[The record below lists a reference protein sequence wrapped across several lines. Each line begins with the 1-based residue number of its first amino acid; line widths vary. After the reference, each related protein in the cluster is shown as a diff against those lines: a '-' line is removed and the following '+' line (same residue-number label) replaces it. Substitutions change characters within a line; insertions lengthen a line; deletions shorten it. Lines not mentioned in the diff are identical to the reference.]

1 MNFSETLEKLNGI
14 DLSDGKSCFICD
26 RNDPQ
31 NYMEVSASLETHN
44 DRQYVNTE
52 FKVFNQGIQQQ
63 CDVFPHGKFTHY
75 TRADGSNSTDQGE
88 EHWDKMKQQMQEKG
102 GFGDDLIF
110 FPDVQ
115 SYQRFMTDGQI
126 EMPETVEI
134 PQQEQ
139 VVSTE
144 AEQLFEAFRSAE
156 NETNVKIA
164 KQQDIINSLNKKIR
178 QTEASQSRQFQ
189 TVAACEE
196 VLKSNAYPK
205 LSPLI
210 SAFSERTKK
219 SAERKNNKIADLKK
233 KVKKAQKKMKR
244 LKRKQQKNKLLKAF
258 VSSLFDKNADR
269 SAYITAMQALREDS
283 FIRTEKK
290 LDKTGQRLEKAR
302 SALSKEGLS
311 NVDMIKLKARIKKLE
326 GRKETLEAKI
336 NNLTELDQ
344 SLNKLA
350 KMEVA
355 DAQLDEIR
363 EVTLQGAAGST
374 TISEAVDGMTSPEV
388 TSTIE
393 KVVTGEVKEET
404 VVSAV
409 SEEETAHTE
418 EKPFVSEQPQEQTEM
433 PDDQKNPA
441 MVDRA
446 ELRKRAGLSE
456 QECQAVVS
464 AGIPITAR
472 KQEDGTVTV
481 VFHKD
486 NAEKVNQALD
496 SIKTQAMKR

>member
-1 MNFSETLEKLNGI
+1 MNFSEALEKLNGI

-52 FKVFNQGIQQQ
+52 FKVFNQGVQQQ

-102 GFGDDLIF
+102 GFSDDLIF

-126 EMPETVEI
+126 EMSESVEI

-139 VVSTE
+139 AVSPE
-144 AEQLFEAFRSAE
+144 AEQLFETFRSAE
-156 NETNVKIA
+156 TETNVKIA
-164 KQQDIINSLNKKIR
+164 KQQDIINSLIKKIR

-196 VLKSNAYPK
+196 VLKSNAYPE
-205 LSPLI
+205 LNPLI

-219 SAERKNNKIADLKK
+219 SAERKNDKIADLKK
-233 KVKKAQKKMKR
+233 KVRKAQKKMKR

-258 VSSLFDKNADR
+258 ISSLFDKNADR

-283 FIRTEKK
+283 LIRTEKK
-290 LDKTGQRLEKAR
+290 LDKTEQGLEKAR

-311 NVDMIKLKARIKKLE
+311 NVDMIKLKDRIKQLE
-326 GRKETLEAKI
+326 GQKETLEAKI

-374 TISEAVDGMTSPEV
+374 TISEVVEGMTSPEV

-393 KVVTGEVKEET
+393 KAVTGEVK
-404 VVSAV
+404 
-409 SEEETAHTE
+409 EETAHTE
-418 EKPFVSEQPQEQTEM
+418 EKPVVSEQPQEQAEM

-446 ELRKRAGLSE
+446 DLRKRAGLSE

-486 NAEKVNQALD
+486 NAEKVNQALE
-496 SIKTQAMKR
+496 SVKTQAMKR

>member
-1 MNFSETLEKLNGI
+1 MNFSEALEKLNGI
-14 DLSDGKSCFICD
+14 DLSDGKSCFICE

-52 FKVFNQGIQQQ
+52 FKVFNQGVQQQ

-115 SYQRFMTDGQI
+115 SYQRFITDGQI
-126 EMPETVEI
+126 EIPEAVEI

-139 VVSTE
+139 SVSPE
-144 AEQLFEAFRSAE
+144 AEKLFEAFQSAE

-164 KQQDIINSLNKKIR
+164 KQQDIINSLNEKIR

-189 TVAACEE
+189 TVAACED

-205 LSPLI
+205 LNPLI
-210 SAFSERTKK
+210 SAFSEKTKK
-219 SAERKNNKIADLKK
+219 SAERKNDKIADLKK

-244 LKRKQQKNKLLKAF
+244 LKRKQQKNKLLKSF
-258 VSSLFDKNADR
+258 ISSLFDKNADR

-283 FIRTEKK
+283 LIRAEKK
-290 LDKTGQRLEKAR
+290 LDKTEQRLEKAR
-302 SALSKEGLS
+302 SALGKEGLS

-350 KMEVA
+350 KMEVVE
-355 DAQLDEIR
+355 AQLNEIK

-393 KVVTGEVKEET
+393 KVVTGEVKEEA
-404 VVSAV
+404 VVSPAQ
-409 SEEETAHTE
+409 EDETPTE
-418 EKPFVSEQPQEQTEM
+418 EKVVVSEQPQGQTEM

-446 ELRKRAGLSE
+446 DLRKRAGLSE

-486 NAEKVNQALD
+486 NAEKVNQALE
-496 SIKTQAMKR
+496 SIRTQAMKR

>member
-1 MNFSETLEKLNGI
+1 MTPDETMQA
-14 DLSDGKSCFICD
+14 D
-26 RNDPQ
+26 
-31 NYMEVSASLETHN
+31 
-44 DRQYVNTE
+44 
-52 FKVFNQGIQQQ
+52 NQT
-63 CDVFPHGKFTHY
+63 VEAPP
-75 TRADGSNSTDQGE
+75 A
-88 EHWDKMKQQMQEKG
+88 
-102 GFGDDLIF
+102 
-110 FPDVQ
+110 
-115 SYQRFMTDGQI
+115 
-126 EMPETVEI
+126 PETS
-134 PQQEQ
+134 QEEQ
-139 VVSTE
+139 SVSPE
-144 AEQLFEAFRSAE
+144 AEQLFEAFQSAE
-156 NETNVKIA
+156 AEMNVKIA
-164 KQQDIINSLNKKIR
+164 KQQDNIDRLNEKIR

-210 SAFSERTKK
+210 ASFSERTKK
-219 SAERKNNKIADLKK
+219 SAERKNDKIANLKK

-258 VSSLFDKNADR
+258 ISSLFDKNTDR

-283 FIRTEKK
+283 LIRTEKK
-290 LDKTGQRLEKAR
+290 LDKTEQRLEKAR
-302 SALSKEGLS
+302 SALGKEGLS

-326 GRKETLEAKI
+326 GRKEMLEAKI

-350 KMEVA
+350 KIEVVE
-355 DAQLDEIR
+355 AQLDEIR

-393 KVVTGEVKEET
+393 KAVTGEIKEENT
-404 VVSAV
+404 Q
-409 SEEETAHTE
+409 TE
-418 EKPFVSEQPQEQTEM
+418 EKPVVSEQPQEQTEM

-446 ELRKRAGLSE
+446 DLRKRAGLSE

-496 SIKTQAMKR
+496 GIKTQAMRR

>member
-1 MNFSETLEKLNGI
+1 MNFTEALEKLNGI

-26 RNDPQ
+26 RNNPQ

-63 CDVFPHGKFTHY
+63 CNVFPHGKFTHY

-139 VVSTE
+139 AVSTE
-144 AEQLFEAFRSAE
+144 AEQLFETFRAAE

-164 KQQDIINSLNKKIR
+164 KQKDNINSLNEKIR
-178 QTEASQSRQFQ
+178 QTEASQSRQYQ

-219 SAERKNNKIADLKK
+219 SAERKNDKIESLKK

-258 VSSLFDKNADR
+258 ISSLFDKNADR

-283 FIRTEKK
+283 LIRTEKK
-290 LDKTGQRLEKAR
+290 LDKTELRLEKAR
-302 SALSKEGLS
+302 SALGKEGLS
-311 NVDMIKLKARIKKLE
+311 NVDMIKLKDRIKQLE
-326 GRKETLEAKI
+326 GRKEKLEAKI

-344 SLNKLA
+344 NLNKLA
-350 KMEVA
+350 KMEVVE
-355 DAQLDEIR
+355 AQLDEIR

-393 KVVTGEVKEET
+393 KAVTGEVKEET

-418 EKPFVSEQPQEQTEM
+418 EKPVVSEQPQGQTEM
-433 PDDQKNPA
+433 PDDQKILLWLT
-441 MVDRA
+441 
-446 ELRKRAGLSE
+446 EL
-456 QECQAVVS
+456 
-464 AGIPITAR
+464 I
-472 KQEDGTVTV
+472 
-481 VFHKD
+481 
-486 NAEKVNQALD
+486 
-496 SIKTQAMKR
+496 

>member
-1 MNFSETLEKLNGI
+1 MNFSEALEKLNGI

-52 FKVFNQGIQQQ
+52 FKVFNQGVQQQ

-102 GFGDDLIF
+102 DFGDDLIF

-126 EMPETVEI
+126 EMSEAVEI

-139 VVSTE
+139 AVSPE

-164 KQQDIINSLNKKIR
+164 KQKDIIDSLNEKIK

-196 VLKSNAYPK
+196 VLKSNAYQK

-210 SAFSERTKK
+210 STFSERTKK
-219 SAERKNNKIADLKK
+219 SAERKNDKIANLKK

-258 VSSLFDKNADR
+258 ISSLFDKNADR

-283 FIRTEKK
+283 LIRTEKK
-290 LDKTGQRLEKAR
+290 LDKTEQGLEKAR

-326 GRKETLEAKI
+326 GQKEKLEAKI

-350 KMEVA
+350 KMEVVE
-355 DAQLDEIR
+355 AQLDEIR

-374 TISEAVDGMTSPEV
+374 TISEAVDGMTSSEV

-393 KVVTGEVKEET
+393 KAVTGEVKEEV
-404 VVSAV
+404 VVSPAQ
-409 SEEETAHTE
+409 EDETPTE
-418 EKPFVSEQPQEQTEM
+418 EKVVVSEQPQEQTEM

-441 MVDRA
+441 MVDRSD
-446 ELRKRAGLSE
+446 LRKRAGLSE

-486 NAEKVNQALD
+486 NAEKVNQALE
-496 SIKTQAMKR
+496 SIRTQAMKR

>member
-1 MNFSETLEKLNGI
+1 MTPDETMQA
-14 DLSDGKSCFICD
+14 D
-26 RNDPQ
+26 
-31 NYMEVSASLETHN
+31 
-44 DRQYVNTE
+44 
-52 FKVFNQGIQQQ
+52 NQT
-63 CDVFPHGKFTHY
+63 VEAPP
-75 TRADGSNSTDQGE
+75 A
-88 EHWDKMKQQMQEKG
+88 
-102 GFGDDLIF
+102 
-110 FPDVQ
+110 
-115 SYQRFMTDGQI
+115 
-126 EMPETVEI
+126 PETS
-134 PQQEQ
+134 QEEQ
-139 VVSTE
+139 SVSPE
-144 AEQLFEAFRSAE
+144 AEQLFEAFQSAE
-156 NETNVKIA
+156 AEMNVKIA
-164 KQQDIINSLNKKIR
+164 KQQDNIDRLNEKIR

-219 SAERKNNKIADLKK
+219 SAERKNDKIADLKK

-258 VSSLFDKNADR
+258 ISSLFDKNADR

-290 LDKTGQRLEKAR
+290 LDKTEQRLEKAR
-302 SALSKEGLS
+302 SALGKEGLS

-326 GRKETLEAKI
+326 GRKGKLEAKI

-344 SLNKLA
+344 NLNKLA

-355 DAQLDEIR
+355 DAQRDEIR

-393 KVVTGEVKEET
+393 KAVTGEIKEENT
-404 VVSAV
+404 Q
-409 SEEETAHTE
+409 TE
-418 EKPFVSEQPQEQTEM
+418 EKPVVSEQPQEQTEM

-446 ELRKRAGLSE
+446 DLRKRAGLSE

-496 SIKTQAMKR
+496 GIKTQAMRR

>member
-1 MNFSETLEKLNGI
+1 MTPDETMQA
-14 DLSDGKSCFICD
+14 D
-26 RNDPQ
+26 
-31 NYMEVSASLETHN
+31 
-44 DRQYVNTE
+44 
-52 FKVFNQGIQQQ
+52 NQT
-63 CDVFPHGKFTHY
+63 VEAPP
-75 TRADGSNSTDQGE
+75 A
-88 EHWDKMKQQMQEKG
+88 
-102 GFGDDLIF
+102 
-110 FPDVQ
+110 
-115 SYQRFMTDGQI
+115 
-126 EMPETVEI
+126 PETS
-134 PQQEQ
+134 QEEQ
-139 VVSTE
+139 SVSPE
-144 AEQLFEAFRSAE
+144 AEQLFEAFQSAE
-156 NETNVKIA
+156 AEMNVKIA
-164 KQQDIINSLNKKIR
+164 KQQDNINSLNEKIK

-219 SAERKNNKIADLKK
+219 SAERKNDKIADLKK

-258 VSSLFDKNADR
+258 ISSLFDKNADR

-283 FIRTEKK
+283 LIRTEKK
-290 LDKTGQRLEKAR
+290 LDKTEQRLEKAR

-350 KMEVA
+350 KMEVVE
-355 DAQLDEIR
+355 AQLDEIK

-388 TSTIE
+388 TSTI
-393 KVVTGEVKEET
+393 KKAVTGEVK
-404 VVSAV
+404 
-409 SEEETAHTE
+409 EETAHTE
-418 EKPFVSEQPQEQTEM
+418 EKPVVSEQAQGQTEM

-446 ELRKRAGLSE
+446 DLRKRAGLSE

-486 NAEKVNQALD
+486 NAEKVNQALE
-496 SIKTQAMKR
+496 SIKIQAMKR

>member
-1 MNFSETLEKLNGI
+1 MTPDETMQA
-14 DLSDGKSCFICD
+14 D
-26 RNDPQ
+26 
-31 NYMEVSASLETHN
+31 
-44 DRQYVNTE
+44 
-52 FKVFNQGIQQQ
+52 NQT
-63 CDVFPHGKFTHY
+63 VEAPP
-75 TRADGSNSTDQGE
+75 A
-88 EHWDKMKQQMQEKG
+88 
-102 GFGDDLIF
+102 
-110 FPDVQ
+110 
-115 SYQRFMTDGQI
+115 
-126 EMPETVEI
+126 PETS
-134 PQQEQ
+134 QEEEA
-139 VVSTE
+139 VSPE
-144 AEQLFEAFRSAE
+144 AEQLFEAFQSAE

-164 KQQDIINSLNKKIR
+164 KQQDIIDSLNAKIK

-219 SAERKNNKIADLKK
+219 SAERKNDKIESLKK

-258 VSSLFDKNADR
+258 ISSLFDKNADR

-283 FIRTEKK
+283 LIRAEKK
-290 LDKTGQRLEKAR
+290 LDKTEQRLEKTR
-302 SALSKEGLS
+302 SALSREGLS
-311 NVDMIKLKARIKKLE
+311 NVDMIKLKDRIKKLE

-350 KMEVA
+350 KMEVVE
-355 DAQLDEIR
+355 AQLDEIR

-393 KVVTGEVKEET
+393 KAVTGEVKEENT
-404 VVSAV
+404 QI
-409 SEEETAHTE
+409 E

-446 ELRKRAGLSE
+446 DLRKRAGLSE

-481 VFHKD
+481 VFHND
-486 NAEKVNQALD
+486 NAEKVNQAID
-496 SIKTQAMKR
+496 SIKIQAMKR

>member
-1 MNFSETLEKLNGI
+1 
-14 DLSDGKSCFICD
+14 
-26 RNDPQ
+26 
-31 NYMEVSASLETHN
+31 
-44 DRQYVNTE
+44 
-52 FKVFNQGIQQQ
+52 
-63 CDVFPHGKFTHY
+63 
-75 TRADGSNSTDQGE
+75 
-88 EHWDKMKQQMQEKG
+88 MQEKG

-126 EMPETVEI
+126 EMPETVEM

-139 VVSTE
+139 AVSPE
-144 AEQLFEAFRSAE
+144 AEQLFEVFQSAE

-164 KQQDIINSLNKKIR
+164 KQQDIINSLNAKIK

-189 TVAACEE
+189 TAAACEE

-219 SAERKNNKIADLKK
+219 SAERKNDKIASLKK

-258 VSSLFDKNADR
+258 ISSLFDKNADR

-290 LDKTGQRLEKAR
+290 LDKTEQRLEKAR

-326 GRKETLEAKI
+326 GRKGKLEAKI

-344 SLNKLA
+344 NLNKLA

-393 KVVTGEVKEET
+393 KAVTGEIKEENT
-404 VVSAV
+404 Q
-409 SEEETAHTE
+409 TE
-418 EKPFVSEQPQEQTEM
+418 EKPVVSEQPQEQTEM

-441 MVDRA
+441 MVDRSD
-446 ELRKRAGLSE
+446 LRKRAGLSE

>member
-1 MNFSETLEKLNGI
+1 
-14 DLSDGKSCFICD
+14 
-26 RNDPQ
+26 
-31 NYMEVSASLETHN
+31 
-44 DRQYVNTE
+44 
-52 FKVFNQGIQQQ
+52 
-63 CDVFPHGKFTHY
+63 
-75 TRADGSNSTDQGE
+75 
-88 EHWDKMKQQMQEKG
+88 MQEKG
-102 GFGDDLIF
+102 DFGDDLIF
-110 FPDVQ
+110 FPDVK
-115 SYQRFMTDGQI
+115 SYQRFITDGQI

-139 VVSTE
+139 TVSPE
-144 AEQLFEAFRSAE
+144 AEQLFEAFQSAE

-164 KQQDIINSLNKKIR
+164 KQQDIINSLNAKIK
-178 QTEASQSRQFQ
+178 QTEVSQSRQYQ

-219 SAERKNNKIADLKK
+219 SAERKNDKIESLKK

-258 VSSLFDKNADR
+258 ISSLFDKNADR

-283 FIRTEKK
+283 LIRAEKK
-290 LDKTGQRLEKAR
+290 LDKTEQRLEKAR

-350 KMEVA
+350 KKEVVE
-355 DAQLDEIR
+355 AQLDEIR

-393 KVVTGEVKEET
+393 KAVTGEVKEET

-409 SEEETAHTE
+409 SEKETAHTE
-418 EKPFVSEQPQEQTEM
+418 EKPVVSEQPQEQAEM

-446 ELRKRAGLSE
+446 DLRKRAGLSE

-496 SIKTQAMKR
+496 GIKTQAMRR

>member
-1 MNFSETLEKLNGI
+1 MNFSEALEKLNGI

-26 RNDPQ
+26 KNDPQ

-52 FKVFNQGIQQQ
+52 FKVFNQGVQQQ

-115 SYQRFMTDGQI
+115 SYQRFITDGQI
-126 EMPETVEI
+126 EIPEAVEI

-139 VVSTE
+139 AVSPE
-144 AEQLFEAFRSAE
+144 AEQLFEAFQSAE

-164 KQQDIINSLNKKIR
+164 KQQDIINSLNEKIG

-219 SAERKNNKIADLKK
+219 SAERKNDKIADLKK

-244 LKRKQQKNKLLKAF
+244 LKRKQQKNKLLKSF
-258 VSSLFDKNADR
+258 ISSLFDKNTDR

-283 FIRTEKK
+283 LIRTEKK
-290 LDKTGQRLEKAR
+290 LDKTELRLEKAR
-302 SALSKEGLS
+302 SALGKEGLS
-311 NVDMIKLKARIKKLE
+311 NVDMIKLKDRIKKLE
-326 GRKETLEAKI
+326 GQKEKLEAKI

-350 KMEVA
+350 KMEVV

-363 EVTLQGAAGST
+363 EVTL
-374 TISEAVDGMTSPEV
+374 
-388 TSTIE
+388 
-393 KVVTGEVKEET
+393 
-404 VVSAV
+404 
-409 SEEETAHTE
+409 
-418 EKPFVSEQPQEQTEM
+418 
-433 PDDQKNPA
+433 
-441 MVDRA
+441 
-446 ELRKRAGLSE
+446 
-456 QECQAVVS
+456 
-464 AGIPITAR
+464 
-472 KQEDGTVTV
+472 
-481 VFHKD
+481 
-486 NAEKVNQALD
+486 
-496 SIKTQAMKR
+496 

>member
-1 MNFSETLEKLNGI
+1 MTPDETMQA
-14 DLSDGKSCFICD
+14 D
-26 RNDPQ
+26 
-31 NYMEVSASLETHN
+31 
-44 DRQYVNTE
+44 
-52 FKVFNQGIQQQ
+52 NQT
-63 CDVFPHGKFTHY
+63 VEAPP
-75 TRADGSNSTDQGE
+75 A
-88 EHWDKMKQQMQEKG
+88 
-102 GFGDDLIF
+102 
-110 FPDVQ
+110 
-115 SYQRFMTDGQI
+115 
-126 EMPETVEI
+126 PETS
-134 PQQEQ
+134 QEEQ
-139 VVSTE
+139 TISPE
-144 AEQLFEAFRSAE
+144 AEQLFEAFQSAE

-164 KQQDIINSLNKKIR
+164 KQQDIINSLNEKIK

-196 VLKSNAYPK
+196 VLKSKAYPK
-205 LSPLI
+205 LNPLI

-219 SAERKNNKIADLKK
+219 SAERKNDKIANLKK
-233 KVKKAQKKMKR
+233 KVKKAQKQMKR
-244 LKRKQQKNKLLKAF
+244 LKRKQQKNKMLKAF
-258 VSSLFDKNADR
+258 ISSLFDKNADR

-283 FIRTEKK
+283 LIRAEKK
-290 LDKTGQRLEKAR
+290 LDKTELRLEKAR

-311 NVDMIKLKARIKKLE
+311 NVDMIKLKDSIKKLE
-326 GRKETLEAKI
+326 GRKERLEAKI

-350 KMEVA
+350 KIEVVE
-355 DAQLDEIR
+355 AQLDEIK

-374 TISEAVDGMTSPEV
+374 TISDAVDGMTSSEV

-393 KVVTGEVKEET
+393 KAVTGEVK
-404 VVSAV
+404 
-409 SEEETAHTE
+409 EETAHTE
-418 EKPFVSEQPQEQTEM
+418 EKPVVSVQAQGQTEM

-446 ELRKRAGLSE
+446 DLRKRAGLSE

>member
-1 MNFSETLEKLNGI
+1 MTPDETMQA
-14 DLSDGKSCFICD
+14 D
-26 RNDPQ
+26 
-31 NYMEVSASLETHN
+31 
-44 DRQYVNTE
+44 
-52 FKVFNQGIQQQ
+52 NQT
-63 CDVFPHGKFTHY
+63 VEAPP
-75 TRADGSNSTDQGE
+75 A
-88 EHWDKMKQQMQEKG
+88 
-102 GFGDDLIF
+102 
-110 FPDVQ
+110 
-115 SYQRFMTDGQI
+115 
-126 EMPETVEI
+126 PETS
-134 PQQEQ
+134 QEEQ
-139 VVSTE
+139 AVSPE
-144 AEQLFEAFRSAE
+144 AEQLFEAFQSAE

-164 KQQDIINSLNKKIR
+164 KQQDIIDSLNAKIK

-219 SAERKNNKIADLKK
+219 SAERKNDKIADLKK
-233 KVKKAQKKMKR
+233 KVRKAQKKMKR
-244 LKRKQQKNKLLKAF
+244 MKRKQQKNKLLKSF
-258 VSSLFDKNADR
+258 ISSLFDKNADR

-283 FIRTEKK
+283 LIRTEKK
-290 LDKTGQRLEKAR
+290 LDKTEQRLEKAR

-311 NVDMIKLKARIKKLE
+311 NVDLIKLKARIKKLE
-326 GRKETLEAKI
+326 GQKEKLEAKI

-350 KMEVA
+350 KIEVVE
-355 DAQLDEIR
+355 AQLDEIR

-374 TISEAVDGMTSPEV
+374 TISEVVDGMTSSEV

-393 KVVTGEVKEET
+393 KAVMGEVKEENT
-404 VVSAV
+404 QI
-409 SEEETAHTE
+409 E

-446 ELRKRAGLSE
+446 DLRKRAGLSE

-486 NAEKVNQALD
+486 NAEKVNQALE
-496 SIKTQAMKR
+496 SIKIQAMKR

>member
-1 MNFSETLEKLNGI
+1 MTPDETMQA
-14 DLSDGKSCFICD
+14 D
-26 RNDPQ
+26 
-31 NYMEVSASLETHN
+31 
-44 DRQYVNTE
+44 
-52 FKVFNQGIQQQ
+52 NQT
-63 CDVFPHGKFTHY
+63 VEAPP
-75 TRADGSNSTDQGE
+75 A
-88 EHWDKMKQQMQEKG
+88 
-102 GFGDDLIF
+102 
-110 FPDVQ
+110 
-115 SYQRFMTDGQI
+115 
-126 EMPETVEI
+126 PETS
-134 PQQEQ
+134 QEEQ
-139 VVSTE
+139 SVSPE
-144 AEQLFEAFRSAE
+144 AEQLFEAFQSAE

-164 KQQDIINSLNKKIR
+164 KQKDIIDSLNEKIR

-258 VSSLFDKNADR
+258 ISSLFDKNTDR

-283 FIRTEKK
+283 LIRTEKK
-290 LDKTGQRLEKAR
+290 LDKTEQRLEKAR

-350 KMEVA
+350 KMEVVE
-355 DAQLDEIR
+355 AQLDEIK

-388 TSTIE
+388 TSTI
-393 KVVTGEVKEET
+393 KKAVTGEVK
-404 VVSAV
+404 
-409 SEEETAHTE
+409 EETAHTE
-418 EKPFVSEQPQEQTEM
+418 EKPVVSEQAQGQTEM

-446 ELRKRAGLSE
+446 DLRKRAGLSE

-486 NAEKVNQALD
+486 NVEKVNQALD

>member
-1 MNFSETLEKLNGI
+1 MTPDETMQAENQTVKT
-14 DLSDGKSCFICD
+14 
-26 RNDPQ
+26 P
-31 NYMEVSASLETHN
+31 SA
-44 DRQYVNTE
+44 
-52 FKVFNQGIQQQ
+52 
-63 CDVFPHGKFTHY
+63 
-75 TRADGSNSTDQGE
+75 
-88 EHWDKMKQQMQEKG
+88 
-102 GFGDDLIF
+102 
-110 FPDVQ
+110 
-115 SYQRFMTDGQI
+115 
-126 EMPETVEI
+126 PETS
-134 PQQEQ
+134 QQEQ
-139 VVSTE
+139 AVSPE
-144 AEQLFEAFRSAE
+144 VEQLFEEFRAAE
-156 NETNVKIA
+156 TETNVKIA
-164 KQQDIINSLNKKIR
+164 KQKDIIDSLNAKIK

-219 SAERKNNKIADLKK
+219 SAERKNDKIANLKK

-244 LKRKQQKNKLLKAF
+244 LKRKQQKNKLLKSF
-258 VSSLFDKNADR
+258 ISSLFDKNADR

-283 FIRTEKK
+283 LIRTEKK
-290 LDKTGQRLEKAR
+290 LDITEQRLEKAR

-311 NVDMIKLKARIKKLE
+311 NVDMIKLKARIKKSE

-350 KMEVA
+350 KMEVV

-374 TISEAVDGMTSPEV
+374 TISYAVDGMTSPEV

-418 EKPFVSEQPQEQTEM
+418 ENPVVSEQPQEQTEM

-446 ELRKRAGLSE
+446 DLRKRAGLSE

>member
-1 MNFSETLEKLNGI
+1 MNFSEALEKLNGI
-14 DLSDGKSCFICD
+14 DLSDGRSCFICD

-52 FKVFNQGIQQQ
+52 FKVFNQGVQQQ

-115 SYQRFMTDGQI
+115 SYQRFITDVQI
-126 EMPETVEI
+126 EIPEAVEI

-139 VVSTE
+139 SVSPE
-144 AEQLFEAFRSAE
+144 AEQLFEAFQSAE

-164 KQQDIINSLNKKIR
+164 KQQDIINSLNEKIR

-205 LSPLI
+205 LNPLI
-210 SAFSERTKK
+210 SAFSEITKK
-219 SAERKNNKIADLKK
+219 SAERKSNKIASLKK

-244 LKRKQQKNKLLKAF
+244 LKRKQQKNKLLKSF
-258 VSSLFDKNADR
+258 ISSLFDKNADR

-283 FIRTEKK
+283 LIRAEKK
-290 LDKTGQRLEKAR
+290 LDKTEQRLEKAR

-350 KMEVA
+350 KMEVVE
-355 DAQLDEIR
+355 AQLDEIR

-393 KVVTGEVKEET
+393 KAVTGEVK
-404 VVSAV
+404 
-409 SEEETAHTE
+409 EETAHTE
-418 EKPFVSEQPQEQTEM
+418 EKPFVSEQPQGQTEM

-441 MVDRA
+441 MIDRA
-446 ELRKRAGLSE
+446 DLRKRAGLSE

>member
-1 MNFSETLEKLNGI
+1 MNFTEALEKLNGI

-52 FKVFNQGIQQQ
+52 FKVFNQGVQQQ
-63 CDVFPHGKFTHY
+63 CNVFPHGKFTHY

-102 GFGDDLIF
+102 DFGDDLIF

-126 EMPETVEI
+126 EMPETVEM

-139 VVSTE
+139 AVSPE
-144 AEQLFEAFRSAE
+144 AEQLFEAFQSAE

-164 KQQDIINSLNKKIR
+164 KQQDIINSLNEKIK

-219 SAERKNNKIADLKK
+219 SAERKNDKIANLKK
-233 KVKKAQKKMKR
+233 KVKKAQKQMKR
-244 LKRKQQKNKLLKAF
+244 LKRKQQKNKMLKAF
-258 VSSLFDKNADR
+258 ISSLFDKNADR

-283 FIRTEKK
+283 LIRTEKK
-290 LDKTGQRLEKAR
+290 LDITEQRLEKAR
-302 SALSKEGLS
+302 SALDKEGLS

-326 GRKETLEAKI
+326 GRKEKLEAKI

-350 KMEVA
+350 KMEVV

-374 TISEAVDGMTSPEV
+374 TISEAVDGMTSSEV

-393 KVVTGEVKEET
+393 KAVTGEVKEET
-404 VVSAV
+404 
-409 SEEETAHTE
+409 E
-418 EKPFVSEQPQEQTEM
+418 EKPVVSEQPQEQTEM

-446 ELRKRAGLSE
+446 DLRKRAGLSE

-486 NAEKVNQALD
+486 NAEKVNQALE
-496 SIKTQAMKR
+496 SIRTQAMKR